1 MSRWNYEEGRLKKEE
16 RENLNRAARR
26 KQISGGRRN
35 KYSDIKKKAKH
46 ESERSFKRS
55 FLDNPGV

>member
-1 MSRWNYEEGRLKKEE
+1 MSRWNYEEGKLKKEE

-26 KQISGGRRN
+26 KQISGGQKN
-35 KYSDIKKKAKH
+35 KHSDIKKKAKH
-46 ESERSFKRS
+46 ERDRSFKRS